1 MVILLHK
8 QAKLRKYTQQSVGD
22 VQYENVLS
30 FYNVQIWVG
39 QLVLI
44 FLEIT

>member
-8 QAKLRKYTQQSVGD
+8 QAKLRKYTQQSD